1 MNIRPWKDLI
11 QVFQTP
17 LDKGFFGGEGKRAMV
32 NHFIRH
38 QKPGYLGV
46 YMGSYTTQLYGH
58 YTEPFTLQKPHMK
71 ASLVLPLLTPQY
83 VKLSTGRA
91 TRVARNPSWLIDI
104 SGSRCHLGFLH
115 SPLENIPWESDETP
129 PLLCL
134 NLPKINL
141 GEMKCQSWS
150 LRKKTIWK
158 NSAIYL
164 HPSFAPGESVVAATA
179 CFLLLMVSR
188 MLLLLDLFGI
198 DTSPCVFFVHLY
210 TMLTSNHFSHQSR
223 YHTTE
228 IAPLQRSMFQPLS
241 IGKLKPQGSQ

>member
-1 MNIRPWKDLI
+1 MVTIP
-11 QVFQTP
+11 FTETP
-17 LDKGFFGGEGKRAMV
+17 YEGNLCCHSSICEAQ
-32 NHFIRH
+32 F
-38 QKPGYLGV
+38 LGV
-46 YMGSYTTQLYGH
+46 
-58 YTEPFTLQKPHMK
+58 F
-71 ASLVLPLLTPQY
+71 
-83 VKLSTGRA
+83 
-91 TRVARNPSWLIDI
+91 RVARNPSWLIDI

-179 CFLLLMVSR
+179 CFLLLMVSPDAVASWLIWYR
-188 MLLLLDLFGI
+188 YLSMR
-198 DTSPCVFFVHLY
+198 FFRP
-210 TMLTSNHFSHQSR
+210 SI
-223 YHTTE
+223 YHAH
-228 IAPLQRSMFQPLS
+228 IQPL
-241 IGKLKPQGSQ
+241 